1 MVKMKFYLV
10 FLFCYVHGLLCAQF
24 NFTYK
29 DSIPVHVF
37 GQQLKLTWAGGLN
50 NAQFSELDFD
60 FDGDNDLL
68 VFDRS
73 ADQIRLFENTG
84 SEYRYYPNAAS
95 LFPEDIR
102 YRLLALDY
110 NQDGKND
117 LFTYGIGGIK
127 VYKNT
132 GNSTVGLQWQLA
144 KNLLYSDYW
153 GAILNLYVSSA
164 DIPAIVDVDED
175 GDIDILTY
183 HIGGEYLQY
192 HKNLSQELYGHS
204 DSLNFELKN
213 ECWGGFREDVN
224 SNSVYLNDQTL
235 PCQGGNV
242 PNPELKPNDV
252 VKAHSGSTVLAF
264 DYDGSGVKD
273 LVLGDVA
280 HPNLILLVSGGT
292 TVNSNSV
299 MISQDPNF
307 PSNSIQA
314 NVQLFPA
321 AFWVDVD
328 FDAKKDLLVTPNAK
342 NISQNETSCH
352 LYKNSGSNDANNFI
366 FETKSF
372 LQQDMIDHGTG
383 SVPSFCDIDN
393 DGLMDLFVANFYA
406 YHPTVSKESR
416 IAYYKNTGTLTQAD
430 FTLIDRDFMNLSTNP
445 YGLRM
450 IPSFGDLDGD
460 GKNDMVIGFENG
472 TIAFFKNISVGSN
485 ISFATPILNLT
496 DINGDV
502 ISAGQYAS
510 PQLFDL
516 NKDGKLDLI
525 LGKKTGE
532 LIYYQNVGTSTF
544 SFSLMN
550 PFLGSIDVATDTPD
564 GYLVPNFFDY
574 QDTTYLFTG
583 SADGNLRFYRQ
594 ITDSIG
600 IGQQFELVQNNFLN
614 ISRDIGAYAAPYV
627 TDIDND
633 GNLDLFV
640 GQDAGGI
647 FHLEHSSNAGV
658 GVTDISIMNTFTIYP
673 NPFRDYITVTLK
685 NKTTIYMYN
694 MLGNLILSQQGNI
707 GENIIINEDLKAG
720 VYFIKLKD
728 ALDTKRVVKY

>member
-1 MVKMKFYLV
+1 MKFYLV
-10 FLFCYVHGLLCAQF
+10 FLFCYVHGLLFAQF

-29 DSIPVHVF
+29 DSIPVHAF
-37 GQQLKLTWAGGLN
+37 GQQLKLTWSGGLN

-68 VFDRS
+68 IFDRS
-73 ADQIRLFENTG
+73 ADQIRLFENMG

-102 YRLLALDY
+102 YRLLSLDY

-117 LFTYGIGGIK
+117 LFTYGIGGVK

-144 KNLLYSDYW
+144 KNLLYSDNW
-153 GAILNLYVSSA
+153 GANLNLYVSSS
-164 DIPAIVDVDED
+164 DIPAIVDVDND

-183 HIGGEYLQY
+183 HISGEYLQY

-328 FDAKKDLLVTPNAK
+328 FDSKKDLLVAPNAK

-383 SVPSFCDIDN
+383 SLPSLCDIDN

-430 FTLIDRDFMNLSTNP
+430 FTLIDRDFMNLSTNL

-472 TIAFFKNISVGSN
+472 TIAFFKNTSVGSN

-496 DINGDV
+496 DINGEV

-532 LIYYQNVGTSTF
+532 LIYYQNVGTSTL

-614 ISRDIGAYAAPYV
+614 ISRDIGSYAAPYV

-633 GNLDLFV
+633 GNLDLFI

-647 FHLEHSSNAGV
+647 FHLEHSSNTGV
-658 GVTDISIMNTFTIYP
+658 GVTDISIKDTFTSYP

-707 GENIIINEDLKAG
+707 GENIIINEDLKGG

-728 ALDTKRVVKY
+728 SLDTKRVVKY